1 MSEPLSPE
9 PEPLEIR
16 SDQPTI
22 VEKWRGGEGA
32 QVTGKRHDRT
42 SEAIQA
48 LEGDSLV
55 LSRFADFELLAE
67 IGRGG
72 MGVVYKARQ
81 VRLNRI
87 VALKMILG
95 GSLADKDD
103 LGRFETEAAASAQL
117 QHPGIVALFEIGCH
131 DNQPYFSMEYIAG
144 SNLSQ
149 RVAEGPLPSRIA
161 ATYLEAT
168 ARAVH
173 FAHTR
178 GIIHRDL
185 KPANILLDEHNHPR
199 VSDFGLAKVLA
210 TDSGQTRTGAV
221 LGTPSYMAPEQAA
234 ARKDIGPA
242 CDVYSLGAI
251 LYELLTAKPPFKGET
266 ALATLS
272 QVADQEPVLPR
283 LLNPAADRDLETI
296 CLKCLEKDPAR
307 RYASAEA
314 LADDLRRYLQGEPIA
329 ARRVGTAGRL
339 LKWCRRKPA
348 LAALIAVTFI
358 ALVSFGVFGMWA
370 ANEERGLRDLAEVRE
385 QGMRRLLYLAQ
396 VRQAQQALHLA
407 DDARAEKLLAR
418 WQTRLPDLRDWEWYF
433 LQEHTRGRY
442 SLAGHDDRANAVA
455 YRPGGKQLA
464 SAGGHPNKP
473 GEIKIWDSA
482 TGQLLKTLHDHS
494 QPITA
499 IAYSPDGKY
508 LASASYDRTVKI
520 WDADTGDLVQTLTGH
535 KGPVMCLAFHP
546 KENVLATAGK
556 DQTIRLWEPDDK
568 GWRLEKSWPAHT
580 AAINTLAFHPDG
592 TYFASAGEDKTTI
605 LWKTNGKELQTLNG
619 HEGPVTSVAF
629 SPGGK
634 ILVSGGGR
642 GPKRGEVKLWS
653 VPQGNLLANHYGLS
667 DRILCL
673 AFGHDGKFAAG
684 ASDGL
689 IRVWDQAK
697 ASEPFRL
704 HGDKNMVFGLAFSP
718 DGRQLASAG
727 RSGRIHI
734 WNSTGG
740 QESLNLTGLL
750 QNDAVAFSPDS
761 KLLALAGKS
770 ANNGGEIRIYN
781 PDTGKLVK
789 GFKGMKG
796 SVQAIA
802 FGPKGKRL
810 LCGGEDRMV
819 RLFDLD
825 PDANEKGKDGPRPSP
840 FIMAG
845 HGGRVLAVAFSP
857 DGSLIASAGE
867 DDSIRLWNAQ
877 NGTLDRLLPGDPEG
891 VTGHKNAVLAVAFSP
906 DGRFLASGSFD
917 KTVRV
922 WDLSTGSHFI
932 LTGHG
937 GSTKAV
943 AFSPDGQQLAS
954 ASSDKTIHIWTLSS
968 RKHYKL
974 EGSPEQVVAL
984 AYHPGGQRLA
994 SVGQD
999 SAVRIWDLITAQ
1011 EILLLEGPPGPL
1023 TSVAFSPD
1031 GRRLAAAGGN
1041 MTRLWEADSS
1051 PKKD

>member
-1 MSEPLSPE
+1 MAEPQSPE

-22 VEKWRGGEGA
+22 IEKRRGGEAA
-32 QVTGKRHDRT
+32 QVTGKRNDQLDKT
-42 SEAIQA
+42 EPAPASE
-48 LEGDSLV
+48 DLV

-72 MGVVYKARQ
+72 MGVVFKARQ

-117 QHPGIVALFEIGCH
+117 QHPGIVSLFEIGCH
-131 DNQPYFSMEYIAG
+131 ENQPYFSMEYIPG
-144 SNLSQ
+144 SNLLQ
-149 RVAEGPLPSRIA
+149 RVADGPLPSRIA
-161 ATYLEAT
+161 AAYLEAT

-185 KPANILLDEHNHPR
+185 KPANILLDEHNRPR
-199 VSDFGLAKVLA
+199 VTDFGLAKVLA

-272 QVADQEPVLPR
+272 QVAEQEPVLPR
-283 LLNPAADRDLETI
+283 LLNPAVDRDLETI

-314 LADDLRRYLQGEPIA
+314 LADDLHRYLQGEPIA
-329 ARRVGTAGRL
+329 ARRLGAVGRAI
-339 LKWCRRKPA
+339 KWCRRKPA
-348 LAALIAVTFI
+348 LAALIAVSFI
-358 ALVSFGVFGMWA
+358 ALVSFGVFGMMVA
-370 ANEERGLRDLAEVRE
+370 HEERGLRDLAEVRE
-385 QGMRRLLYLAQ
+385 QVMRRLLYLAQ
-396 VRQAQQALHLA
+396 IRQAQQALHLA
-407 DDARAEKLLAR
+407 DDVRAESLLGR
-418 WQTRLPDLRDWEWYF
+418 WQNRSPDLRDWEWYF
-433 LQEHTRGRY
+433 LQDHTRGRY
-442 SLAGHDDRANAVA
+442 SLAGHADRATAVA
-455 YRPGGKQLA
+455 YRPPDGKQLA
-464 SAGGHPNKP
+464 SAGGHPNQQ
-473 GEIKIWDSA
+473 GEIKIWDPL
-482 TGQLLKTLHDHS
+482 TGLLLRTLRDHAK
-494 QPITA
+494 PITA
-499 IAYSPDGKY
+499 IAYSPDGKF
-508 LASASYDRTVKI
+508 LASASYDRAVKI
-520 WDADTGDLVQTLTGH
+520 WDADSGDLVQTLTGH
-535 KGPVMCLAFHP
+535 TGQVTCVAFHP
-546 KENVLATAGK
+546 RGNLLASAGK
-556 DQTIRLWEPDDK
+556 DQTIRLWEQDAR
-568 GWRLEKSWPAHT
+568 GWKAGRSWPAH
-580 AAINTLAFHPDG
+580 ASAINALAFHPDG
-592 TYFASAGEDKTTI
+592 DLLASAGQDKTI
-605 LWKTNGKELQTLNG
+605 VLWHTSGKELHTLIG
-619 HEGPVTSVAF
+619 HEGAITSLAF
-629 SPGGK
+629 SPDGK
-634 ILVSGGGR
+634 ILASGGGR
-642 GPKRGEVKLWS
+642 GQKRGEVKLWTM
-653 VPQGNLLANHYGLS
+653 PQAKLFANYFGLS

-673 AFGHDGKFAAG
+673 AFKHDGKIAAG
-684 ASDGL
+684 SSDGL
-689 IRVWDQAK
+689 IRIWDQDK

-718 DGRQLASAG
+718 DGRHLASAG

-734 WNSTGG
+734 WNSSGG
-740 QESLNLTGLL
+740 QESLNLTGLI
-750 QNDAVAFSPDS
+750 QTEAVAFSPDS
-761 KLLALAGKS
+761 GLLAIAGKA
-770 ANNGGEIRIYN
+770 ANNGGEIHIFN
-781 PDTGKLVK
+781 PDTGKLLK
-789 GFKGMKG
+789 TIKGMKG

-810 LCGGEDRMV
+810 VSGGDDRSV

-825 PDANEKGKDGPRPSP
+825 HEKRKSP
-840 FIMAG
+840 LLMAG

-867 DDSIRLWNAQ
+867 DDSIRLWNAH
-877 NGTLDRLLPGDPEG
+877 NGTMDRLLAGDPEG
-891 VTGHKNAVLAVAFSP
+891 NTGHKNTVLAVAFSP
-906 DGRFLASGSFD
+906 DGRYLASGSFD

-922 WDLSTGSHFI
+922 WDLSNANKQRFI
-932 LTGHG
+932 LKGHG

-954 ASSDKTIHIWTLSS
+954 ASSDKTIHIWDLASG
-968 RKHYKL
+968 KHYKL

-999 SAVRIWDLITAQ
+999 NTVRIWDLITAQ

-1023 TSVAFSPD
+1023 SSVAFSPD
-1031 GRRLAAAGGN
+1031 GHRLAAAGGN
-1041 MTRLWEADSS
+1041 TVRLWEADI
-1051 PKKD
+1051 PLLKK

>member
-1 MSEPLSPE
+1 MSEPQSPE
-9 PEPLEIR
+9 PGPLEIR

-22 VEKWRGGEGA
+22 IEKWRAGDGA
-32 QVTGKRHDRT
+32 QVTAKRHDRS
-42 SEAIQA
+42 SEAIQSA
-48 LEGDSLV
+48 DVESPV

-72 MGVVYKARQ
+72 MGVVFKARQ
-81 VRLNRI
+81 IRLNRI

-95 GSLADKDD
+95 GLLADKDD

-117 QHPGIVALFEIGCH
+117 QHPGIVALYEIGCH
-131 DNQPYFSMEYIAG
+131 ENQPYFSMEYIAG

-149 RVAEGPLPSRIA
+149 RLAEGPLPSRIA
-161 ATYLEAT
+161 ATYLETT

-199 VSDFGLAKVLA
+199 ITDFGLAKVLA

-272 QVADQEPVLPR
+272 QVAEQEPVLPR

-307 RYASAEA
+307 RYESAEA
-314 LADDLRRYLQGEPIA
+314 LADDLHRYLQGEPIA
-329 ARRVGTAGRL
+329 ARRVGTVGRL

-348 LAALIAVTFI
+348 VAALIAVTFV
-358 ALVSFGVFGMWA
+358 ALVSFGIFGIIV

-396 VRQAQQALHLA
+396 MRQAQQALLLA
-407 DDARAEKLLAR
+407 DDDRAEKLLAR

-442 SLAGHDDRANAVA
+442 SLAGHSDRATAVA
-455 YRPGGKQLA
+455 YRPDGKQLA

-473 GEIKIWDSA
+473 GEIKIWEPA
-482 TGQLLKTLHDHS
+482 TGKLLKSLHDHS

-520 WDADTGDLVQTLTGH
+520 WDADSGDLLQTLRGD
-535 KGPVMCLAFHP
+535 KGPVMCVAFHP
-546 KENVLATAGK
+546 DGNLLVSGGK
-556 DQTIRLWEPDDK
+556 DQTLRSWKRGD
-568 GWRLEKSWPAHT
+568 KSWYSDRTWPGHA
-580 AAINTLAFHPDG
+580 AAINAVAFHPDG
-592 TYFASAGEDKTTI
+592 TTFASAGQDKIVI
-605 LWKTNGKELQTLNG
+605 LWQTNGKGQQTLRG
-619 HEGPVTSVAF
+619 HEGPVTSLAF
-629 SPGGK
+629 SPGEK

-653 VPQGNLLANHYGLS
+653 LPDGKMLANYYGLS
-667 DRILCL
+667 ERVLCL
-673 AFGHDGKFAAG
+673 AFGHDGRFAAG
-684 ASDGL
+684 GSDGL
-689 IRVWDQAK
+689 IRIWDQAN

-718 DGRQLASAG
+718 DGRYLASAG

-740 QESLNLTGLL
+740 QESLNIAKLL
-750 QNDAVAFSPDS
+750 QTETVAFSPDS
-761 KLLALAGKS
+761 KLLAIAGKS
-770 ANNGGEIRIYN
+770 INDGGEIRIS
-781 PDTGKLVK
+781 DLDSGKLVK
-789 GFKGMKG
+789 GFKGVKG
-796 SVQAIA
+796 SIQAIA

-810 LCGGEDRMV
+810 VSGGDDRIV
-819 RLFDLD
+819 RLFDLE
-825 PDANEKGKDGPRPSP
+825 ANEKTKSAPPPSP
-840 FIMAG
+840 LIMSG

-877 NGTLDRLLPGDPEG
+877 NGTMDRLLAGDPEG

-922 WDLSTGSHFI
+922 WDLSTGKHFI
-932 LTGHG
+932 LSGHE

-954 ASSDKTIHIWTLSS
+954 ASSDKTIHIWDLVS

-974 EGSPEQVVAL
+974 EGSPEQVVSL
-984 AYHPGGQRLA
+984 AYHPGGQRLV

-1011 EILLLEGPPGPL
+1011 EILLLEGPTGPL

-1041 MTRLWEADSS
+1041 TVRLWEADVS
-1051 PKKD
+1051 PRKN